1 MSLNEFKD
9 RLFDILNETD
19 HLPVK
24 DIDVEDLADTIRV
37 YLSDESMFKIQCKN
51 GKESR

>member
-1 MSLNEFKD
+1 MSLTEFKD

-24 DIDVEDLADTIRV
+24 DIDVEDLTDTIRV
-37 YLSDESMFKIQCKN
+37 YLLDESMFKIQCKN